1 MANVNSYTVWLAV
14 IYFVVILGIGFWA
27 GKLTKTMSMYMVGGR
42 SLGIWV
48 TSFGIMA
55 AVMSGWTWLGGPG
68 GSYSAG
74 YAYYVQILSVAYI
87 GVVICYYLL
96 AKPIRIVSERT
107 GCYTLP
113 DLLAARFHESRGV
126 RALSALI
133 ILIGCMC
140 YLVTQWASMGVM
152 VGSALGLSYVPAVL
166 IGAVVISA
174 YVIAGGMLASMWTNF
189 VQMVIMFV
197 VAVYVIWDSVN
208 RVGGF
213 TEMNV
218 ALAAVNPEFV
228 EPWWKEGQWVITY
241 VLSYSLFITG
251 IAYGGQ
257 PAANTKF
264 IMIRDT
270 KALRWSALITVV
282 AYIVGTFVFVVGL
295 AGRVMVENGTLPAPG
310 SPDQILPLMI
320 NHLYS
325 PLAGALIIVAVLAA
339 VMSTA
344 ETYLFTSA
352 AGLVRDLWV
361 RSLGFKM
368 SEQKQLFW
376 IRVIMTLVTVSTV
389 IIALKPPALIAV
401 LGAQAFATFCSGFG
415 PVMYL
420 AFRWKKVTSTAAIWG
435 MSTGLAIG
443 GLLPILN
450 SAFFGGNLMRGWTI
464 GGLASVAAWVVVI
477 VVTLVTK
484 DKEPVSQ
491 VFNPE
496 YRANQSEDISLET
509 AKAGA

>member
-1 MANVNSYTVWLAV
+1 MSAVNPYTVWLAV
-14 IYFVVILGIGFWA
+14 AYFILILAIGFYA
-27 GKLTKTMSMYMVGGR
+27 GKKTTNMGMYMVGGR

-48 TSFGIMA
+48 TSLGIMA

-68 GSYSAG
+68 GSYNAG

-87 GVVICYYLL
+87 GVVICYYIL
-96 AKPIRIVSERT
+96 AKPIRIISART
-107 GCYTLP
+107 GAYTLP
-113 DLLAARFHESRGV
+113 DLLAARFNESRGV
-126 RALSALI
+126 RGLSALI

-152 VGSALGLSYVPAVL
+152 VSSALGLSYIPSVL

-189 VQMVIMFV
+189 IQMLIMFLM
-197 VAVYVIWDSVN
+197 AIWIIWDSMY

-213 TEMNV
+213 TEMNL
-218 ALAAVNPEFV
+218 ALATINPEFV
-228 EPWWKEGQWVITY
+228 EPWWKEGRWVMTY

-264 IMIRDT
+264 IMIKDHQT
-270 KALRWSALITVV
+270 LRWSALITVV
-282 AYIVGTFVFVVGL
+282 CYIIGTFVFVVGL
-295 AGRVMVENGTLPAPG
+295 AGRVLVEKGAMAAPS
-310 SPDQILPLMI
+310 SPDQILPAMI
-320 NHLYS
+320 NYMYS
-325 PLAGALIIVAVLAA
+325 PLVGALVIVAVLAA

-361 RSLGFKM
+361 RSLGNKM

-376 IRVIMTLVTVSTV
+376 IRVIMTVVTVSTV
-389 IIALKPPALIAV
+389 IISLKPPALIAV

-420 AFRWKKVTSTAAIWG
+420 AFRWKKVNSTAAIWG
-435 MSTGLAIG
+435 MSTGLLMG

-450 SAFFGGNLMRGWTI
+450 SAFFDNSIMKGWTI
-464 GGLASVAAWVVVI
+464 GGVAAVAAWVVVI
-477 VVTLVTK
+477 VVTLATK
-484 DKEPVSQ
+484 GKEPVSKVFDKDYQ
-491 VFNPE
+491 VDTSNE
-496 YRANQSEDISLET
+496 EDSLV
-509 AKAGA
+509 ASKA